1 MPDVVGWDF
10 LLDHS
15 VQYALVLAV
24 ARKMLNLYLAAGFS
38 CASRRRVRVELGN
51 ILFWTLILHQVI

>member
-1 MPDVVGWDF
+1 MLDVVGWDF

-24 ARKMLNLYLAAGFS
+24 VCKVLNLYLASGFS
-38 CASRRRVRVELGN
+38 CAFRRQVRVELGN